1 MTNHYSVQHI
11 KRYDLHSDNMVLR
24 INDNIYDC
32 VFCTNCGNYLSSE
45 TNKNNRN
52 IMCLCDRIPI
62 LYDSHRRFL
71 EEIPEYTSGDE
82 LEDYIENSES
92 SNKGF
97 MKTIYNT
104 VLFGMTFEKNYY
116 NNMDNYIIENILDY
130 TI

>member
-1 MTNHYSVQHI
+1 MYDYYNVEYI
-11 KRYDLHSDNMVLR
+11 KRYDLHNDDMVLR
-24 INDNIYDC
+24 INDTFYDC
-32 VFCTNCGNYLSSE
+32 TFCIKCGNYLSSD

-62 LYDSHRRFL
+62 LYNSHRRFL

-82 LEDYIENSES
+82 LEDYIENPES
-92 SNKGF
+92 SNKGY

-104 VLFGMTFEKNYY
+104 ILFGMTFDKEYY
-116 NNMDNYIIENILDY
+116 KKVDDYVIENILEY

>member
-97 MKTIYNT
+97 MKTIYNKYMYWIKKNIFKRKPT
-104 VLFGMTFEKNYY
+104 VRC
-116 NNMDNYIIENILDY
+116 
-130 TI
+130 